1 MTLRSWAK
9 SAPRHLEG
17 AATARDRP
25 RGPERRGG
33 ASTAAWAL
41 PAVGALALGALVLAC
56 RGGIPGV
63 PVADDYDSLHSLR
76 FERPLDWLGT
86 MGSLWYWRPLS
97 RQAYFSFLSPLF
109 FSAPWVI
116 GLFHAALFAGLYA
129 AAARIARRAFDPWSA
144 AAIAAFPLLAEPSR
158 ALLVWPTG
166 AQPLIAMA
174 CIALA
179 LHEAAA
185 RRLPRALVAMA
196 AALLAHEQAL
206 LVVPLVP
213 LVARSNR
220 RGILATLGVAGAWM
234 LGRGLALGHGAD
246 VPGPGSLAATL
257 AAAPG
262 VLRAS
267 LEAQLGLGELDGA
280 LRMGIA
286 LSLAACVAMAVSV
299 VLVRREARARLASRA
314 PLLLGG
320 AAWFA
325 LSIAPLACA
334 AELWTPRHTALP
346 GLGLGLALVGAI
358 ACASP
363 RLAVAF
369 TAVRLVALLLAPTA
383 PPVVTATLPERTRP
397 LSFLHVTRM
406 QRTVDSARRA
416 LRAAHPVLPHG
427 ARIGWWSLPHQ
438 TAIGFAG
445 AAALHT
451 WYDDATLEWKFWD
464 RFALERPVP
473 DAVLGFDVDV
483 ADPARLMQPAA
494 IAALEHGLAIGEAG
508 DLAGADH
515 ALVTALEAQRPSIN
529 AFTVEI
535 VRLRARLAFRV
546 GAVARADSLNQ
557 ADRAIAGESASYYGL
572 AALLAVQA
580 GRLNEAQVSARRAL
594 ALRADDAEA
603 REALAAMGIA
613 ATPDLAEF

>member
-1 MTLRSWAK
+1 M
-9 SAPRHLEG
+9 
-17 AATARDRP
+17 
-25 RGPERRGG
+25 
-33 ASTAAWAL
+33 
-41 PAVGALALGALVLAC
+41 
-56 RGGIPGV
+56 PGV
-63 PVADDYDSLHSLR
+63 PVADDYDSLHALR

-86 MGSLWYWRPLS
+86 LGSLWYWRPLG
-97 RQAYFSFLSPLF
+97 RQAYFSLLSPLF
-109 FSAPWVI
+109 FSAPWVV
-116 GLFHAALFAGLYA
+116 GVLHAALFAGLYA
-129 AAARIARRAFDPWSA
+129 VAARAMRRAFDPWGA

-174 CIALA
+174 AIALA

-185 RRLPRALVAMA
+185 RRLPRALGAMA

-213 LVARSNR
+213 LVARANR
-220 RGILATLGVAGAWM
+220 RGILATLGVAGAWAA
-234 LGRGLALGHGAD
+234 GRWLALAHGAD
-246 VPGPGSLAATL
+246 VPARDSIATTL

-267 LEAQLGLGELDGA
+267 LEAQLGLGELEGA
-280 LRMGIA
+280 AHTAIA
-286 LSLAACVAMAVSV
+286 LLLAACIAAAGTIGMF
-299 VLVRREARARLASRA
+299 RRESRARLVARA

-325 LSIAPLACA
+325 LAIAPLACA
-334 AELWTPRHTALP
+334 AALWTPRHTALP

-383 PPVVTATLPERTRP
+383 PPVVTAVLPERTRP

-406 QRTVDSARRA
+406 QRTVDSARRT
-416 LRAAHPVLPHG
+416 LVAAHPVLPHG
-427 ARIGWWSLPHQ
+427 ARIGWWSLPNQ

-445 AAALHT
+445 ASAVQT
-451 WYDDATLEWKFWD
+451 WYGDGTLQWKFWD
-464 RFALERPVP
+464 RFALERPGP
-473 DAVLGFDVDV
+473 DAVLGFDVNV

-494 IAALEHGLAIGEAG
+494 IASLEHGLSIGEAG
-508 DLAGADH
+508 DFAGADH
-515 ALVTALEAQRPSIN
+515 ALVAALGAQRPSIG

-535 VRLRARLAFRV
+535 VRLRARLAFRM
-546 GAVARADSLNQ
+546 GAVERADSLNR
-557 ADRAIAGESASYYGL
+557 ADLAIAGESASYHGL

-580 GRLNEAQVSARRAL
+580 GRLNEAQTCAHRAL
-594 ALRADDAEA
+594 ALRPDDAEA
-603 REALAAMGIA
+603 REALAAMGTA
-613 ATPDLAEF
+613 ATSDLAEF